1 MKEFCFFSLDQ
12 WEISIHLLWAK
23 SFNIPHHCV
32 CDPHLNQTKLNG
44 LLPMTIPGLLSKC
57 KLANIHEVII
67 SINSGCRNKR
77 NKTLYKQQNLWGQ
90 HFFFVHIAHIPALG
104 GGQLTLKFIFRLTVH
119 FGFLFVECMMMES
132 HKFCFVWELTLSW
145 A

>member
-1 MKEFCFFSLDQ
+1 MSPTCTSYREWVRQIKSTSMLEKQTNTHLGQIVPFFLPKRFKANMKP
-12 WEISIHLLWAK
+12 WNA
-23 SFNIPHHCV
+23 V
-32 CDPHLNQTKLNG
+32 
-44 LLPMTIPGLLSKC
+44 SKC
-57 KLANIHEVII
+57 KLANIHEAII
-67 SINSGCRNKR
+67 SINCRYKR
-77 NKTLYKQQNLWGQ
+77 KKTLYKQQNLRGQ